1 MMNVE
6 ISIIIPVY
14 NSEEGI
20 NDTLN
25 SIINQSYFIN
35 ESNRVEV
42 IVVDNNSNDNTYKI
56 AKSFQNEMIKIY
68 KQTEIQ
74 GSYASRNY
82 GALKALGNY
91 LLFIDADIVLSNS
104 VLDLIFSH
112 LDREQIHYA
121 GLNVKMKLS
130 SLSLSSRMNFL
141 RGFDIENSIRKHH
154 YTPTCALLISRK
166 VFDDVNGFDNN
177 LESGGDFIFG
187 IKAYNL
193 KFKQLFLTDIELFH
207 PTRNSYKSLIAK
219 SNRVA
224 RGNVQLAIYNP
235 KKYLYLYKR
244 HFYFSNFK
252 PRNPMSYQKAFFLN
266 NLPFSLVDFIISPF
280 FHIPISFLRLVHA
293 MKFYKKLKHET
304 HN

>member
-1 MMNVE
+1 MNIE

-14 NSEEGI
+14 NSEKGI
-20 NDTLN
+20 DDTLN
-25 SIINQSYFIN
+25 SIINQSYFKN
-35 ESNRVEV
+35 ESNKVEV
-42 IVVDNNSNDNTYKI
+42 IVVDNNSNDNTFKI
-56 AKSFQNEMIKIY
+56 AKSYQNEFIKVY

-82 GALKALGNY
+82 GASKASGNFF
-91 LLFIDADIVLSNS
+91 LFIDADITLSNS
-104 VLDLIFSH
+104 ALNLIFFH
-112 LDREQIHYA
+112 LNRQQIHYA

-166 VFDDVNGFDNN
+166 VFEDVKGFNN
-177 LESGGDFIFG
+177 SLESGGDFIFG
-187 IKAYNL
+187 ISAYNL
-193 KFKQLFLTDIELFH
+193 KFKQLFLSDVELFH
-207 PTRNSYKSLIAK
+207 PTRNTYKSLIVK

-224 RGNVQLAIYNP
+224 RGNVQLAISNP

-252 PRNPMSYQKAFFLN
+252 PRNPMSYKKVFLSN
-266 NLPFSLVDFIISPF
+266 NLPFSLFDFIISPF
-280 FHIPISFLRLVHA
+280 FHIPISFLRLIHA
-293 MKFYKKLKHET
+293 IGFYKKIKHET
-304 HN
+304 DN